1 MSLKLTTYGICFL
14 FIISAGC
21 GIFDP
26 GPSPGTLK
34 IIFDESDTNAQ
45 LKKSSGGVLSAAQVI
60 IEKRNSVAYVDF
72 LKKAG
77 NVFHTEITSLQ
88 PGHDYSVTLYGR
100 HDISYYIATSAHQSD
115 VSITEGDETLVK
127 LSWSPFITTLSSP
140 DLGDTLTGDYIH
152 LEWEPVPG
160 ANKYHLIVDDD
171 NFFTNPCIDNTRD
184 DNQVTINFESFPE
197 GTYFWRVQ
205 CIGSWKSKETLN
217 SQLLDRDGIWSR
229 ISRFEFKKQQ

>member
-1 MSLKLTTYGICFL
+1 MLSKRITYGICL
-14 FIISAGC
+14 ILVLTAGC

-26 GPSPGTLK
+26 GPSTGTLK
-34 IIFDESDTNAQ
+34 IIFDEPDTNTQ
-45 LKKSSGGVLSAAQVI
+45 LNKSSGGVLSAAQAI
-60 IEKRNSVAYVDF
+60 IKKHNSVAYVDI
-72 LKKAG
+72 LRKAG

-88 PGHDYSVTLYGR
+88 PGYGYSVTLYGR

-127 LSWSPFITTLSSP
+127 LSWSPFITSLRSP
-140 DLGDTLTGDYIH
+140 ELGDTLTGDYIN
-152 LEWEPVPG
+152 LEWDPVPG

-171 NFFTNPCIDNTRD
+171 NFFTNPLIDNTLD
-184 DNQVTINFESFPE
+184 DNQVTINFESFQE

-205 CIGSWKSKETLN
+205 CIGSWKSKATAT
-217 SQLLDRDGIWSR
+217 SQLLDRDGTWSR